1 MILLVSDT
9 SILID
14 LERAGLL
21 ESAFSGDWAM
31 IVPDLLYERE
41 LLAENGPYLRSLGLG
56 VVELS
61 PDEVSFAQAVKRSR
75 PALSLAD
82 CFALTCAQRKNHVLL
97 SGDKV
102 LRAEARARNSV
113 VYGVLWLLDQMHAA
127 TVAPALLV
135 EGLTKIHAHPRCWL
149 PKDEVQM
156 RLRLWQQK
164 PPHPS

>member
-14 LERAGLL
+14 LERGGLL
-21 ESAFSGDWAM
+21 EAAFSCGWTM

-41 LLAENGPYLRSLGLG
+41 LLSENGPYLRSLGLG

-61 PDEVSFAQAVKRSR
+61 PDEVSFAQKVKRDR

-82 CFALTCAQRKNHVLL
+82 CFALTCAQRANHVLL

-102 LRAEARARNSV
+102 LREEARMRNGV
-113 VYGVLWLLDQMHAA
+113 VYGVLWLLDQMHA
-127 TVAPALLV
+127 TNTAPALLFD
-135 EGLTKIHAHPRCWL
+135 GLIKIYAHPRCRL
-149 PKDEVQM
+149 PKDEVQI
-156 RLRLWQQK
+156 RLKLWL
-164 PPHPS
+164 PSSPRPA